1 MAGSSSSG
9 TAFATGNYPFYC
21 RLLCRTEKCPALTNC
36 EICTFASSR
45 ERERERERERPQLR
59 SVFCELGVGRL
70 GRGREGV
77 RERERGFKYQ
87 TCTDE
92 KWAGDGKEKCNAVI
106 FPFPLASR
114 TAFFRWPPTPPHSLL
129 LGGRMRAGLK
139 CGIKRPGSERGRRTT
154 RHRGRSD
161 KLRRR

>member
-1 MAGSSSSG
+1 MSSHLTEPWPGHLDFKESLRPSSMP
-9 TAFATGNYPFYC
+9 TYSTCSRISYSNDLPNAPF
-21 RLLCRTEKCPALTNC
+21 RLLE
-36 EICTFASSR
+36 EGQ
-45 ERERERERERPQLR
+45 RERPQLSSVFLRAR
-59 SVFCELGVGRL
+59 SVDWV
-70 GRGREGV
+70 RGG
-77 RERERGFKYQ
+77 RGFKYQ

-139 CGIKRPGSERGRRTT
+139 CGIKRPGSERGRRTP